1 MGVLS
6 TPPNIAESYLVSN
19 FEKSII
25 DDSEEL
31 SAESRRLYNKIIS
44 HFGQH
49 SSELKKADSLIRLHR
64 MKNKINKA
72 KREKDS

>member
-1 MGVLS
+1 
-6 TPPNIAESYLVSN
+6 PPNIAESYLVSN

-25 DDSEEL
+25 DDSDEL
-31 SAESRRLYNKIIS
+31 SAESRHLYNKIVS

-64 MKNKINKA
+64 MKKKINKA
-72 KREKDS
+72 KREKDN